1 MDDCWRPWPAAQSKM
16 IFIFSGIK
24 DANMITRSLTSH
36 LWMTCCFPSLHSSD
50 KLPHTK
56 QNTEKPS
63 AHVKLQTAC
72 DDPRPETG
80 PVIKVPAS
88 AASCNPAAAAAAA
101 QSLQRPSLMLFAA
114 TLILLRSLLNTRRCS
129 YYNISI
135 LCLQPPSQRSN
146 LDGQTANEHLNVL
159 YGEQC

>member
-1 MDDCWRPWPAAQSKM
+1 MNDLL
-16 IFIFSGIK
+16 FSII
-24 DANMITRSLTSH
+24 A
-36 LWMTCCFPSLHSSD
+36 SD

-80 PVIKVPAS
+80 AVIKVPAS
-88 AASCNPAAAAAAA
+88 AASCNPAAAAAA

-114 TLILLRSLLNTRRCS
+114 TLILLPSLLNTRRCS
-129 YYNISI
+129 W
-135 LCLQPPSQRSN
+135 
-146 LDGQTANEHLNVL
+146 
-159 YGEQC
+159 